1 MDYKAIINLM
11 KEMNQSELTK
21 LEVES
26 EGIRICIEKANPKA
40 ADVVTQPQFILPPQV
55 PHGSC
60 PPFMPS
66 PNTAASIGFLQG
78 APMANQGAETD
89 KASVSGTIDATC
101 TKKLVSPMVGTF
113 YAQAAPEKPP
123 FVKVGD
129 KVKKGQTIC
138 IIEAMKLMNEIESE
152 YDGEIAEV
160 LVKNEEMV
168 EFGQP
173 LFLLR

>member
-1 MDYKAIINLM
+1 M
-11 KEMNQSELTK
+11 KEMNQTDLTK

-26 EGIRICIEKANPKA
+26 EGIRICMEKGSNQA
-40 ADVVTQPQFILPPQV
+40 AVVNQGVPQFISMPHHIPQTGMIQAPYAAATGYIGQAPAEVAQNQTV
-55 PHGSC
+55 PTTQAQT
-60 PPFMPS
+60 
-66 PNTAASIGFLQG
+66 TA
-78 APMANQGAETD
+78 PTVET
-89 KASVSGTIDATC
+89 AG

-113 YAQAAPEKPP
+113 YAQSSPDKPA

-152 YDGEIAEV
+152 YDGEIVEV
-160 LVKNEEMV
+160 LVKNEDMV

-173 LFLLR
+173 LFLIK